1 MNDTLRENDSEKE
14 YAILRLGPIVNVGDC
29 EARLGQEILSVFGG
43 LPGELVKARIY
54 RYRKNKKH
62 IISGIVENV
71 IEASPY
77 RIIPDCPNFG
87 PCSGCQWQHVDYS
100 YQLKFKKQIISTAFA
115 SYDSLSGIDILNV
128 IASKNKFKYRNH
140 ARFSVR
146 FEGQM
151 GFSNRITR
159 RFIKIDECLIMDNR
173 INEIVSILQDK
184 VSETTS
190 MSVRVGVNTEDVLI
204 QPKLLSSDIP
214 IETGQKSYVEKLY
227 GKEFRIA
234 SPSFFQVNID
244 QAEKLIEIIKSEL
257 QFVGNEV
264 LVDAYAGV
272 GTFAI
277 AFSSEVSK
285 VIAIEESAAAIKDA
299 EFAACDIDNVEF
311 VLGKTENVLNSIE
324 DDIDILILD
333 PSRKGCHLDTIES
346 IMRKLPGVIVYVSCD
361 PTTLARDL
369 NILVEQGYAIKSV
382 NPVDMFPQTYH
393 VECVVIMHWI

>member
-14 YAILRLGPIVNVGDC
+14 YAILRLGPIVNLGDC
-29 EARLGQEILSVFGG
+29 EARLGQEVLSVFGG

-62 IISGIVENV
+62 TISGIVENV

-87 PCSGCQWQHVDYS
+87 PCSGCQWQHIDYS
-100 YQLKFKKQIISTAFA
+100 YQLKLKKQIISTAFA
-115 SYDSLSGIDILNV
+115 SYDSLSEVDILNV

-159 RFIKIDECLIMDNR
+159 RFIKIDECLIMDNK

-204 QPKLLSSDIP
+204 QPKLLNSDIP

-234 SPSFFQVNID
+234 SPSFFQVNIE

-257 QFVGNEV
+257 QFVGCEV
-264 LVDAYAGV
+264 LVDAYTGV

-277 AFSSEVSK
+277 ALSSEVSK
-285 VIAIEESAAAIKDA
+285 VIAIEESASAIKDA

-333 PSRKGCHLDTIES
+333 PSRKGCHLDTIEA
-346 IMRKLPGVIVYVSCD
+346 ILRKLPGVIVYVSCD
-361 PTTLARDL
+361 PITLARDL
-369 NILVEQGYAIKSV
+369 NILVEQGYTIKSV

>member
-128 IASKNKFKYRNH
+128 IASENKFKYRNH

-324 DDIDILILD
+324 DNIDILILD

-369 NILVEQGYAIKSV
+369 NILVEQGYTIKSV

-393 VECVVIMHWI
+393 VECVVIMHWM

>member
-1 MNDTLRENDSEKE
+1 VNDTLRENDSEKE

-128 IASKNKFKYRNH
+128 IASENKFKYRNH

-184 VSETTS
+184 VAETTS

-299 EFAACDIDNVEF
+299 EFAACDIANVEF

-324 DDIDILILD
+324 DNIDILILD

-369 NILVEQGYAIKSV
+369 NILVEQGYTIKSV

-393 VECVVIMHWI
+393 VECVVIMHWM

>member
-1 MNDTLRENDSEKE
+1 VNDTLRENDSEKE

-128 IASKNKFKYRNH
+128 IASENKFKYRNH

-184 VSETTS
+184 VAETTS

-324 DDIDILILD
+324 DNIDILILD

-369 NILVEQGYAIKSV
+369 NILVEQGYTIKSV

-393 VECVVIMHWI
+393 VECVVIMHWM

>member
-128 IASKNKFKYRNH
+128 IASENKFKYRNH

-299 EFAACDIDNVEF
+299 EFAACDIANVEF

-324 DDIDILILD
+324 DNIDILILD

-369 NILVEQGYAIKSV
+369 NILVEQGYTIKSV

-393 VECVVIMHWI
+393 VECVVIMHWM

>member
-1 MNDTLRENDSEKE
+1 
-14 YAILRLGPIVNVGDC
+14 
-29 EARLGQEILSVFGG
+29 
-43 LPGELVKARIY
+43 
-54 RYRKNKKH
+54 
-62 IISGIVENV
+62 
-71 IEASPY
+71 
-77 RIIPDCPNFG
+77 
-87 PCSGCQWQHVDYS
+87 
-100 YQLKFKKQIISTAFA
+100 LKFKKQIISTAFA

-128 IASKNKFKYRNH
+128 IASENKFKYRNH

-299 EFAACDIDNVEF
+299 EFAACDIANVEF

-324 DDIDILILD
+324 DNIDILILD

-369 NILVEQGYAIKSV
+369 NILVEQGYTIKSV

-393 VECVVIMHWI
+393 VECVVIMHWM

>member
-1 MNDTLRENDSEKE
+1 VNDTLRENDSEKE

-128 IASKNKFKYRNH
+128 IASENKFKYRNH

-324 DDIDILILD
+324 DNIDILILD

-369 NILVEQGYAIKSV
+369 NILVEQGYTIKSV

-393 VECVVIMHWI
+393 VECVVIMHWM

>member
-1 MNDTLRENDSEKE
+1 VNDTLRENDSEKE

-128 IASKNKFKYRNH
+128 IASENKFKYRNH

-299 EFAACDIDNVEF
+299 EFAACDIANVEF

-324 DDIDILILD
+324 DNIDILILD

-369 NILVEQGYAIKSV
+369 NILVEQGYTIKSV

-393 VECVVIMHWI
+393 VECVVIMHWM